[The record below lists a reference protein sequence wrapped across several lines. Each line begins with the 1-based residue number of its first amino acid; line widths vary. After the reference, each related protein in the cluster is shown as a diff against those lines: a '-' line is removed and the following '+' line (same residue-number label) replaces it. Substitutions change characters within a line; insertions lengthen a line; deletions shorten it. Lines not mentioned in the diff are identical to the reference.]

1 MSFVLLGGGEDF
13 EMMKVP
19 PPDSDFFQGYYPRQD
34 NELAGSIP
42 HGSSMGLQAKYDDF
56 MSEDGQFV

>member
-1 MSFVLLGGGEDF
+1 
-13 EMMKVP
+13 MMKVP

-42 HGSSMGLQAKYDDF
+42 HGSSVGLQARYDDF
-56 MSEDGQFV
+56 MSEDGQFVS